1 MAETLIHSFAP
12 VCDGRARVLIL
23 GSMPGQASLDAGR
36 YYAHPRNSFWK
47 ILGACLGFD
56 AGDDYAR
63 RLLALQA
70 GGVALWDVLQ
80 ACTRKGSLD
89 SDINPAS
96 MKANDFAGFL
106 RHNPSIR
113 RVCFNGATAGRIYRQ
128 KVLPGLLSLEDLAQ
142 PLYVDLPST
151 SPAHAAMSHEQK
163 RLRWREALSGA

>member
-1 MAETLIHSFAP
+1 MAEALIRSFAP
-12 VCDGRARVLIL
+12 VSDGRARVLIL
-23 GSMPGQASLDAGR
+23 GSMPGQASLDAGC

-47 ILGACLGFD
+47 ILAACLGFD

-70 GGVALWDVLQ
+70 GGLALWDVLQ

-89 SDINPAS
+89 SDIDPSS
-96 MKANDFAGFL
+96 MMPNDFAGFL

-113 RVCFNGATAGRIYRQ
+113 RVCFNGATAGRVYRQ
-128 KVLPGLLSLEDLAQ
+128 KVLPGLVACEDLAQ

-151 SPAHAAMSHEQK
+151 SPAHAAMTYEQK
-163 RLRWREALSGA
+163 LARWREALSGA